1 MWHGC
6 DMGKVPIAAPA
17 PRKMGRIRDLD
28 AEIGAVRAEVHG
40 LKGVGSLE
48 DMSLLLGATEHLETL
63 LRRKY
68 AIVLENSGNGM

>member
-1 MWHGC
+1 
-6 DMGKVPIAAPA
+6 MGKVPIAAPA

-40 LKGVGSLE
+40 LKGVESLE